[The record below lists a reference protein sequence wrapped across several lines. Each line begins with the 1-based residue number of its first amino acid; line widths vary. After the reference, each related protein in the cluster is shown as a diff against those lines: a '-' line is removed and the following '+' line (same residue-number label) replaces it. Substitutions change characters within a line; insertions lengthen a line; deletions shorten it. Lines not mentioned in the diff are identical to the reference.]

1 VAPEHLKA
9 TALTLALVS
18 LTLFTFAA
26 TDLAAG
32 DTKPAD
38 ERPRAGW
45 RGGFVLLAVSF
56 TVGSLLWFVS
66 RLEGWSRD
74 RVFWVGCG
82 AFLGVLTLLR
92 PWWFWENYKARW
104 LRNAIGDEPTAIFY
118 LVVSA
123 ICIWVGL
130 NTDWTFG
137 RP

>member
-1 VAPEHLKA
+1 MAPEHLKV
-9 TALTLALVS
+9 TALALALVS
-18 LTLFTFAA
+18 LTLFALAA
-26 TDLAAG
+26 TDLMGGEAR
-32 DTKPAD
+32 PAE

-45 RGGFVLLAVSF
+45 RGGLVLLVVSF
-56 TVGSLLWFVS
+56 IVCGLLWSVS
-66 RLEGWSRD
+66 RVEGWSRD

-82 AFLGVLTLLR
+82 TFLGMLTLLR

-104 LRNAIGDEPTAIFY
+104 LRKAIGDEPTAIVY